1 MPHLANNPYPKDTPE
16 HGQWERWQ
24 RSFFAQPIS
33 GQLFELHAHLRGN
46 LDYVRSLS
54 SELGPPAVH
63 ERFRLELE
71 DLEGAVNLL
80 EEIADHAAS
89 LPITKPDQ
97 STGSTG

>member
-1 MPHLANNPYPKDTPE
+1 MSPMATNPYPKDAPE
-16 HGQWERWQ
+16 HGQWDRWHQ
-24 RSFFAQPIS
+24 LFFAQPIAR
-33 GQLFELHAHLRGN
+33 QLVELHAHLRGD
-46 LDYVRSLS
+46 LDHFRSMS

-63 ERFRLELE
+63 ERFCLGLE

-89 LPITKPDQ
+89 LPTTKPDR